1 MEQRRQRYNARMANF
16 FAHLRVH
23 SEYSINDGV
32 GRLGGN
38 IGNIITQAAK
48 IGIPALALTDTGN
61 MFGAL
66 KFYNACREAGI
77 KPVIG
82 CEAKID
88 GGAEDFYHLI
98 FLCADND
105 GYVNL
110 SGLIT
115 RAYAENGG
123 KISPDWLNAD
133 ATAGISPFPAPA
145 AVLSVGN
152 WHKADGNAPC
162 KKPNGGNK
170 NFPTVFIW
178 KCGTAV
184 GRMILICAPP
194 PPI

>member
-133 ATAGISPFPAPA
+133 ATAGIIAISGRRRGFYRSATGTRPTGTRHARSQTVGTKISRQF
-145 AVLSVGN
+145 LSGN
-152 WHKADGNAPC
+152 VARRS
-162 KKPNGGNK
+162 GG
-170 NFPTVFIW
+170 
-178 KCGTAV
+178 
-184 GRMILICAPP
+184 
-194 PPI
+194 